1 MDISALQ
8 GKEPTHFSILFRSK
22 SKGVVD
28 VMLPEKNWKGSL
40 SVPLDLSLSQG
51 EFVRVRFDL
60 KKDFHAVGKKFK
72 LTELRNEIGLFN
84 GKDRTNGY
92 PREAAEF
99 EVADFRYEF
108 AQ

>member
-1 MDISALQ
+1 
-8 GKEPTHFSILFRSK
+8 
-22 SKGVVD
+22 
-28 VMLPEKNWKGSL
+28 
-40 SVPLDLSLSQG
+40 
-51 EFVRVRFDL
+51 L
-60 KKDFHAVGKKFK
+60 KKDFHSVGKKFK
-72 LTELRNEIGLFN
+72 LTEFRNEIGLFN